1 MPKITMKAA
10 RINAGLSQAEIADK
24 MGISR
29 EFYNNIETGKVTA
42 RPVYIYGFCQITGF
56 STNDIILPSVTTKVD
71 N

>member
-29 EFYNNIETGKVTA
+29 ELYNNIETGKVTA
-42 RPVYIYGFCQITGF
+42 RPV
-56 STNDIILPSVTTKVD
+56 
-71 N
+71 